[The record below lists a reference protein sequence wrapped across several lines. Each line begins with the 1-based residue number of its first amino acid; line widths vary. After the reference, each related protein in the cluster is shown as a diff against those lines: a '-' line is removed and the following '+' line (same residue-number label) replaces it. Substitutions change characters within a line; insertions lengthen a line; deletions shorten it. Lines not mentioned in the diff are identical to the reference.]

1 MNYGYRRR
9 PCELNDHDVREHVDW
24 MTRYSDEA
32 WRALERRV
40 NKMQSKLRTI
50 AVSENNFE
58 TLREVLQEM

>member
-9 PCELNDHDVREHVDW
+9 QCELNDHDVREHVDW

-40 NKMQSKLRTI
+40 NKMEPILKAI
-50 AVSENNFE
+50 AFSADSFKTLKEV
-58 TLREVLQEM
+58 LREM